1 MPFKS
6 KAQMRYLYSQH
17 KDVAKRFASYGVP
30 KNLPE
35 HVKKPKKKRH
45 GKLSEALRNS

>member
-6 KAQMRYLYSQH
+6 KAQMRYMFANH
-17 KDVAKRFASYGVP
+17 PTIAKEFMAHTPNS

-35 HVKKPKKKRH
+35 HVKEKIKKDSNRVPRGNKR
-45 GKLSEALRNS
+45 